1 MYDLFSFQLIGS
13 WLSDGIYLFDMH
25 ASPIERPPVNTMR
38 SSSQF
43 KSSGRDQVPF
53 SGRDLVIQLFRQGQL
68 NDAIVEL
75 DNLLAKTDE
84 MLGVHHDNDNVT
96 EDSMVEKIWEL
107 CMMSAVRLRRIYE
120 SRASQFADDELRDE
134 EVTSSR
140 FFIREAEGV
149 AVDVH
154 STRGYWC
161 LAVGLLIASGGHYS
175 NGCEDRMDWL
185 EKSQVYLE
193 EARSIYTNSLS
204 SNSSS
209 SSSSL
214 SRDSESRIAAF
225 NKKIDSLQRDII
237 AAMRREETDSDDSQ
251 GDASSETNVDRWKWL
266 DTMYMQQ
273 IDDDIQPSKSRQ
285 STESPGNDGTSDA
298 AAEHSIRST
307 STSRHATIA
316 SSASERPASDSDTSN
331 MDVEISNENDESN
344 SDTQHSDSSTVVTS
358 HIHDQHESSSD
369 TSDSEDDSDISMD
382 ENTDEDIS
390 EDDEYEESNPYYDED
405 DHDDESD
412 DDDDDATSVRS
423 ISELEPDVDLVASRK
438 KYVGHCNVRVSY
450 WVSY

>member
-1 MYDLFSFQLIGS
+1 
-13 WLSDGIYLFDMH
+13 MH
-25 ASPIERPPVNTMR
+25 DSPIERPPVNTMR

-84 MLGVHHDNDNVT
+84 MLGVHHDNANVT

-120 SRASQFADDELRDE
+120 GRASQFADDELRDE

-214 SRDSESRIAAF
+214 SRDAESRIAAF

-285 STESPGNDGTSDA
+285 STESPGNDGVDGASDA

-358 HIHDQHESSSD
+358 NTHDQHESSSD

-412 DDDDDATSVRS
+412 DDDDATSVRS
-423 ISELEPDVDLVASRK
+423 ISELEPDVDLVTSRK

-450 WVSY
+450 WGSY